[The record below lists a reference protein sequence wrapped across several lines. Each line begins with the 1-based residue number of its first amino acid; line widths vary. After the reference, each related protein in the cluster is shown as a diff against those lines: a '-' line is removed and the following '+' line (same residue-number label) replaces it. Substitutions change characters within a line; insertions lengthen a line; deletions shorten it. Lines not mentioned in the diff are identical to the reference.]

1 MRRVNV
7 LAAALVIAG
16 LVSTV
21 AWGGTASAVSLG
33 LKFPA
38 PVGTQWEVLAGY
50 NTPTHVGVDPYA
62 LDLWRIDGPTGGTP
76 LLAPIS
82 GTVGYNSDSCLSIRT
97 SDVNLLMCHV
107 HALPE
112 LQRGQQVT
120 VGQRIG
126 TVANDGQAGNG
137 GTAHI
142 HLQLNAR
149 TSGGSNTGESLPFA
163 GDYALEGQSLAAV
176 ATFNAY
182 AGVRFTSTNDPSLY
196 LPRVNAG
203 PDQTIDAG
211 ATLLLQGSGSNVQ
224 ELRWIQVGGPV
235 VTLEGQGGVVSLV
248 APEAPGAVVTLML
261 EGIGDLGHAMDTML
275 LTIRAPG
282 STGMLIGGTVALN
295 GVALVVY
302 SGGPTEDLIAA
313 VGCTGSASLWV
324 TSAGAFIGFQP
335 SAPAFV
341 NGSWNTLFPSGI
353 LPPNQPILVSCT
365 MTT

>member
-1 MRRVNV
+1 MRRGNL
-7 LAAALVIAG
+7 LAIALIVGG
-16 LVSTV
+16 LISTV
-21 AWGGTASAVSLG
+21 AWGGNASAAGPG

-38 PVGTQWEVLAGY
+38 PAGTQWEVLAGY
-50 NTPTHVGVDPYA
+50 NTPTHVDVDPYA
-62 LDLWRIDGPTGGTP
+62 LDVWRTDGPTGGTP
-76 LLAPIS
+76 LLAPMS
-82 GTVGYNSDSCLSIRT
+82 GTVGHNSDSCISIRT
-97 SDVNLLMCHV
+97 SEVNLLMCHV

-112 LQRGQQVT
+112 LQRGQTVT
-120 VGQRIG
+120 LGQQIG

-196 LPRVNAG
+196 LPRVDAG
-203 PDQTIDAG
+203 PDRVIDAG
-211 ATLLLQGSGSNVQ
+211 ATVLLQGTGTNV
-224 ELRWIQVGGPV
+224 ETLRWIQIGGPV

-248 APEAPGAVVTLML
+248 APDAPGAVVTLLL
-261 EGIGDLGHAMDTML
+261 EGFGDAGQAVDTML

-282 STGMLIGGTVALN
+282 SSGMLISGTVTPD

-302 SGGPTEDLIAA
+302 SGGSTADLIAA
-313 VGCTGSASLWV
+313 VGCAGSASLWV
-324 TSAGAFIGFQP
+324 TSGGAFIGFQP
-335 SAPAFV
+335 DAPMFV
-341 NGSWNTLFPSGI
+341 NGSWNSLFAGGL
-353 LPPNQPILVSCT
+353 LPAGQPVLVSCT
-365 MTT
+365 MTA